1 VLNSFPFN
9 ININININ
17 VSSIHPNCA
26 MSISS
31 SSTLT
36 HRKPTT
42 GQRGNGDNDEDSS
55 SNTPVATQ
63 ADDIDIDIDTDPNES
78 KRAVFKA
85 IMTLIVF
92 LILHLGMYHYVI
104 KPMFQGPRPPTHE
117 ELIEQLRQ
125 SIDMERGQMLH
136 NNALQQRA

>member
-1 VLNSFPFN
+1 VLNSFPF
-9 ININININ
+9 NINININ

-36 HRKPTT
+36 HRKPTS